1 MAEKK
6 YPPHQRRIYNVAEAK
21 AQFSALVRQALQGE
35 TVVIARDNKPLLE
48 LVPIAPVQ
56 RVPGTAKGQVVMAP
70 DFDKTPDD
78 FADYM

>member
-1 MAEKK
+1 MARK
-6 YPPHQRRIYNVAEAK
+6 YPPPRPRIYNVAEAK

-48 LVPIAPVQ
+48 LVPIVPVE
-56 RVPGTAKGQVVMAP
+56 RVPGTAKGQVVMAS
-70 DFDKTPDD
+70 DFDRTPDD